1 MLQRHSL
8 IQAENSLLHNAV
20 ADAAAEQTCSI
31 AHIPLTGDGSKFVS
45 AQFPAVARKGSR
57 SRRRFLHSGQALCP
71 NLHIVQLA
79 VVQRMTVGA
88 HVAEGEILTGN
99 PVGGSFLGSGVDV
112 VVIHR
117 SQLLTVHTQVD
128 HVGAVGCD
136 LVGQTIDMLGR
147 AVDAIITGTDTV
159 VIVMGTV
166 PIADGNKLTVLV
178 AEQEG
183 RIGDSPGSGGGQQHG
198 TAGEAAGGFPLHHP
212 RLVMLQNYAAAQA
225 VNCLTHIAVGN
236 AAMEHF
242 GLIEYIA
249 AIGDGAEFIAIQLP
263 AVIIRTGGTHGRIV
277 NIAFEIADT
286 VMVGIGCRSA
296 AIGSKVELTG
306 GGTDRTVFHLEKA
319 GIGSAGDEE
328 GQGRIVTEVSGGP
341 LQIIN
346 QHRALV
352 DGFHRGIAGQRQK
365 NLAIVIVKALL
376 CKS

>member
-1 MLQRHSL
+1 
-8 IQAENSLLHNAV
+8 
-20 ADAAAEQTCSI
+20 
-31 AHIPLTGDGSKFVS
+31 
-45 AQFPAVARKGSR
+45 
-57 SRRRFLHSGQALCP
+57 
-71 NLHIVQLA
+71 
-79 VVQRMTVGA
+79 
-88 HVAEGEILTGN
+88 
-99 PVGGSFLGSGVDV
+99 
-112 VVIHR
+112 
-117 SQLLTVHTQVD
+117 
-128 HVGAVGCD
+128 
-136 LVGQTIDMLGR
+136 
-147 AVDAIITGTDTV
+147 
-159 VIVMGTV
+159 
-166 PIADGNKLTVLV
+166 
-178 AEQEG
+178 
-183 RIGDSPGSGGGQQHG
+183 
-198 TAGEAAGGFPLHHP
+198 
-212 RLVMLQNYAAAQA
+212 
-225 VNCLTHIAVGN
+225 
-236 AAMEHF
+236 MEHF

-346 QHRALV
+346 QYRALV